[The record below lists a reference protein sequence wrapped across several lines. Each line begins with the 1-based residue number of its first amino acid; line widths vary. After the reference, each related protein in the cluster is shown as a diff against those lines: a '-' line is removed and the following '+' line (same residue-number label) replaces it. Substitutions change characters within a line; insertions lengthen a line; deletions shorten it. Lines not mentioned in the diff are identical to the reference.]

1 MGKIVCSREQKKCWQ
16 RRLTFNVYL
25 EHSPRRIKRKRKRKR
40 TLLTPLLF
48 ESYIF
53 KHQCF
58 NFLFL
63 SPSPPPINQLIARRN
78 LEMTNRR
85 HHRQLYR
92 IDKSIYR

>member
-58 NFLFL
+58 NFPFL
-63 SPSPPPINQLIARRN
+63 SPSPPPINQLIRSKESRN
-78 LEMTNRR
+78 DESSSSSSIVS
-85 HHRQLYR
+85 HR
-92 IDKSIYR
+92 